1 MGTLSFYIVIFVFWL
16 VMVEIGSDGEP
27 SETGLKKDVDSIEW
41 AGYF

>member
-16 VMVEIGSDGEP
+16 VMVEIRSGEP